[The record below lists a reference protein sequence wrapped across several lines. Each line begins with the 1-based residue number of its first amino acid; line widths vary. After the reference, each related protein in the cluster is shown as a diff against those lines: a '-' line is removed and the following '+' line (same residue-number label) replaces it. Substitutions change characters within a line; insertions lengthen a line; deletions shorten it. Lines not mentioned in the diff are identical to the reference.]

1 MPKMTTQQEAWQ
13 TWVSSKEGDFLIR
26 GKAEGQ
32 ILFKRMQRAF
42 LAGWTVREKEDEDGR
57 EKDDH
62 AK

>member
-13 TWVSSKEGDFLIR
+13 TWVSSVDAVVCIKGEAKGEYLMNR
-26 GKAEGQ
+26 LK
-32 ILFKRMQRAF
+32 RAF
-42 LAGWTVREKEDEDGR
+42 KAGWEAREKK

>member
-1 MPKMTTQQEAWQ
+1 MTTQQEAWQ

-42 LAGWTVREKEDEDGR
+42 LAGWTAREKK
-57 EKDDH
+57 EKNDH
-62 AK
+62 GK